1 MCLYKVF
8 QIVNGTENQVCE
20 YVSQLKLV
28 NDKIVL
34 TDIMGLETVVTGK
47 VTGVDLVN
55 NRITIE
61 A

>member
-1 MCLYKVF
+1 M
-8 QIVNGTENQVCE
+8 NGTENQVCE

>member
-1 MCLYKVF
+1 MCLSKVF

>member
-1 MCLYKVF
+1 MCLSKVF
-8 QIVNGTENQVCE
+8 QIVNGDEKQICE
-20 YVSQLKLV
+20 YVSELKLV

-34 TDIMGLETVVTGK
+34 TDIMGLETIVPGR
-47 VTGVDLVN
+47 VTGVDLIK

>member
-1 MCLYKVF
+1 MCLSKVF
-8 QIVNGTENQVCE
+8 QIVTGTENQVCE